1 MTGNLS
7 GKYYVRKSASDTWD
21 DVTTRFTG
29 VKILK
34 VEGLNAQ
41 GEAVNVYDEQ
51 WIDSALEDFMVT
63 KQVSSTDVVVR
74 KNVAVSVTFV
84 AGERY
89 GATDTVT
96 AHDTFVDFMCN
107 HGDIY
112 LRSMYAMKDAHVI
125 ATAAYKPT
133 LERLH
138 RGTGAFIMGTLE
150 LHCVEPPTP
159 VPTT

>member
-1 MTGNLS
+1 MISDLR
-7 GKYYVRKSASDTWD
+7 GKYYVKKSTADTWD
-21 DVTTRFTG
+21 DVTTRFAG
-29 VKILK
+29 VKVLK

-51 WIDSALEDFMVT
+51 WVTGEEDFMVT
-63 KQVSSTDVVVR
+63 RQVDGVDMVAR
-74 KNVAVSVTFV
+74 KNVDVAVTFV

-96 AHDTFVDFMCN
+96 AHDAFVDFMCN

-112 LRSMYAMKDAHVI
+112 LRSMYSMKDAHVI
-125 ATAAYKPT
+125 AVNAYKPT

-138 RGTGAFIMGTLE
+138 RGDNAFIMGTLE